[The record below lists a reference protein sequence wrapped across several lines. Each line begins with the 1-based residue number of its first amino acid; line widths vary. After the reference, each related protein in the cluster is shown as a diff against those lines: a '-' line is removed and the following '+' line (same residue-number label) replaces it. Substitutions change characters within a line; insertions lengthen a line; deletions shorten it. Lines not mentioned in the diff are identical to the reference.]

1 MRDTLRAEMMDW
13 IGHEL
18 KTPVQSLGLASDL
31 LNRQREDVDDSLGI
45 LIDTVRQDTERLRAV
60 VRQFM
65 DIAGMTP
72 AMLRLYR
79 ARGAGRETGRVAGS
93 ISSDGQGE
101 GAGTGSDAG

>member
-45 LIDTVRQDTERLRAV
+45 LIDTVRQDTAVSYTHLFAECGGTAWSSCRAAERK
-60 VRQFM
+60 
-65 DIAGMTP
+65 
-72 AMLRLYR
+72 
-79 ARGAGRETGRVAGS
+79 
-93 ISSDGQGE
+93 
-101 GAGTGSDAG
+101 